1 MLDAFN
7 KEQVLFQ
14 TISQEGKKNKHL
26 KLSGIEQSLVIYT
39 GVVILQ

>member
-14 TISQEGKKNKHL
+14 TISHEEKKNKHL
-26 KLSGIEQSLVIYT
+26 KLSRIRRGQFIYA